1 MREGSRADLEERVR
15 ALCQAGDAAGA
26 AAAVSGYGAEL
37 LGFLVGVHP
46 GAIEASD
53 VFGET

>member
-15 ALCQAGDAAGA
+15 ALCQEGDAAGA